1 MRRSRPT
8 PALAARLVA
17 RLVADVS
24 RPVTTTTTPPRVR
37 AHVAPSSALPRLA
50 RASSSDTRADPPPPP
65 PPAVVLAAPP
75 AAASRRASPRPAAVV
90 VGASRAGPC
99 ATCASPLQPVWPRG
113 LLPSEVAPATG
124 AAASGPTFWCPMC
137 KDVRTRD
144 DLVAYAAPLDPPHRR
159 ESGDVSSFGTS
170 SPTTRN
176 HHLAPVG
183 AFDSPGYPHVA
194 WFASEFDS
202 DDPRVASPGT
212 SDAARSSGRPARDGD
227 GDSGDA
233 RGTIAP
239 PGTIA
244 PLAARGALPGGAA
257 SSDEY
262 AFDSAPTSSSRTPFG
277 VPATGGGSGGGSGGS
292 GSGPGAGASP
302 GGGSPGA
309 ESRGWFEDGRLP
321 TPREMVAALD
331 RRVVG
336 QDHAKRVLAVA
347 VYNHYKRVRHEGSRR
362 RVDDSAR
369 GSGPG
374 FDSARDDPS
383 AAIDN
388 HFRGSHDDALGA
400 ARPVAVPSEYPG
412 TRAWWPVADDEPA
425 GLDGSRAAFAAASAY
440 RKANEPGVG
449 DDAAS
454 TSAASTSTRE
464 RARARAEST
473 TRRGGFDASGACP
486 PFSALRDVRLEKSN
500 VLLCGPTGS
509 GKTLLAKTLAALV
522 DVPIVV
528 ADATTLTQAGYVGE
542 DVESLLHK
550 LLQAA
555 GGDLA
560 SAQRGVVYIDEVDK
574 LARKTENVSITRDVS
589 GEGVQ
594 QALLKMVEGAV
605 VNVPEKGGRK
615 NPRGDFVAFDTT
627 DVLFVCGGAFAGLET
642 IVARRLDEGASYA
655 RRVGRSR
662 GGGFFST
669 GKGGRGGREG
679 SERRGGASSAAAR
692 HTLLEGLASDGL
704 ASALGATR
712 ATIVEEERPSVARGD
727 DGTDPGSSS
736 ASSRPSDAGS
746 SSGSGE
752 KSAFPRYSDG
762 YDSDEEALHAASEVR
777 RLAADDALAEVEPI
791 DLVAFGL
798 IPEFVGRFPVSV
810 PLRSLGEAELA
821 RVLTEPENAV
831 ARQYQSLFA
840 MHGARLDFT
849 EGAVR
854 AMARAAARRE
864 TGARGL
870 RTLAERLLV
879 DAMFEVPDAEGCV
892 GVVVDEESVD
902 AGLAGGVGAGGARG
916 AGARLVFEK
925 TKKTEDERG
934 TNEGGAAR
942 VEDAVEEDAA

>member
-1 MRRSRPT
+1 
-8 PALAARLVA
+8 
-17 RLVADVS
+17 
-24 RPVTTTTTPPRVR
+24 
-37 AHVAPSSALPRLA
+37 
-50 RASSSDTRADPPPPP
+50 
-65 PPAVVLAAPP
+65 
-75 AAASRRASPRPAAVV
+75 
-90 VGASRAGPC
+90 
-99 ATCASPLQPVWPRG
+99 
-113 LLPSEVAPATG
+113 
-124 AAASGPTFWCPMC
+124 
-137 KDVRTRD
+137 
-144 DLVAYAAPLDPPHRR
+144 
-159 ESGDVSSFGTS
+159 
-170 SPTTRN
+170 
-176 HHLAPVG
+176 
-183 AFDSPGYPHVA
+183 
-194 WFASEFDS
+194 
-202 DDPRVASPGT
+202 
-212 SDAARSSGRPARDGD
+212 
-227 GDSGDA
+227 
-233 RGTIAP
+233 
-239 PGTIA
+239 
-244 PLAARGALPGGAA
+244 
-257 SSDEY
+257 
-262 AFDSAPTSSSRTPFG
+262 
-277 VPATGGGSGGGSGGS
+277 
-292 GSGPGAGASP
+292 
-302 GGGSPGA
+302 
-309 ESRGWFEDGRLP
+309 
-321 TPREMVAALD
+321 
-331 RRVVG
+331 
-336 QDHAKRVLAVA
+336 
-347 VYNHYKRVRHEGSRR
+347 
-362 RVDDSAR
+362 
-369 GSGPG
+369 
-374 FDSARDDPS
+374 
-383 AAIDN
+383 
-388 HFRGSHDDALGA
+388 
-400 ARPVAVPSEYPG
+400 
-412 TRAWWPVADDEPA
+412 
-425 GLDGSRAAFAAASAY
+425 
-440 RKANEPGVG
+440 
-449 DDAAS
+449 
-454 TSAASTSTRE
+454 
-464 RARARAEST
+464 
-473 TRRGGFDASGACP
+473 
-486 PFSALRDVRLEKSN
+486 VRLEKSN

-679 SERRGGASSAAAR
+679 SERRGAFSAAAR

-712 ATIVEEERPSVARGD
+712 ATIVEEERK
-727 DGTDPGSSS
+727 TTSSGEQSGERS
-736 ASSRPSDAGS
+736 ASR
-746 SSGSGE
+746 
-752 KSAFPRYSDG
+752 RSDG
-762 YDSDEEALHAASEVR
+762 YDSDEEALRAASEVR

>member
-1 MRRSRPT
+1 M
-8 PALAARLVA
+8 
-17 RLVADVS
+17 
-24 RPVTTTTTPPRVR
+24 
-37 AHVAPSSALPRLA
+37 
-50 RASSSDTRADPPPPP
+50 
-65 PPAVVLAAPP
+65 
-75 AAASRRASPRPAAVV
+75 
-90 VGASRAGPC
+90 
-99 ATCASPLQPVWPRG
+99 
-113 LLPSEVAPATG
+113 
-124 AAASGPTFWCPMC
+124 
-137 KDVRTRD
+137 
-144 DLVAYAAPLDPPHRR
+144 
-159 ESGDVSSFGTS
+159 
-170 SPTTRN
+170 
-176 HHLAPVG
+176 
-183 AFDSPGYPHVA
+183 
-194 WFASEFDS
+194 
-202 DDPRVASPGT
+202 
-212 SDAARSSGRPARDGD
+212 
-227 GDSGDA
+227 
-233 RGTIAP
+233 
-239 PGTIA
+239 
-244 PLAARGALPGGAA
+244 
-257 SSDEY
+257 
-262 AFDSAPTSSSRTPFG
+262 
-277 VPATGGGSGGGSGGS
+277 
-292 GSGPGAGASP
+292 
-302 GGGSPGA
+302 
-309 ESRGWFEDGRLP
+309 
-321 TPREMVAALD
+321 
-331 RRVVG
+331 
-336 QDHAKRVLAVA
+336 
-347 VYNHYKRVRHEGSRR
+347 
-362 RVDDSAR
+362 
-369 GSGPG
+369 
-374 FDSARDDPS
+374 
-383 AAIDN
+383 
-388 HFRGSHDDALGA
+388 
-400 ARPVAVPSEYPG
+400 
-412 TRAWWPVADDEPA
+412 ADDEPA

-449 DDAAS
+449 GDAAS
-454 TSAASTSTRE
+454 TSAAFTSTRE
-464 RARARAEST
+464 LNAEST

-679 SERRGGASSAAAR
+679 SERRGEASSAAAR

-746 SSGSGE
+746 TSGE
-752 KSAFPRYSDG
+752 VSASPRYSDG

-902 AGLAGGVGAGGARG
+902 AGLAGGGGAGGARG
-916 AGARLVFEK
+916 AGARLVFDE